1 MKRILLL
8 TAVLLTGSL
17 QAFANVPPERVLQ
30 VINEM
35 KDDTALCEKLK
46 TLPDT
51 TKQSL
56 ADLYRSTVLHSSLT
70 GVKKQLVDA
79 IDKRENI
86 KDCITQLADP
96 QSTGW

>member
-46 TLPDT
+46 TLPDA

-56 ADLYRSTVLHSSLT
+56 TDLYRGGTMGASLE
-70 GVKKQLVDA
+70 GVKK
-79 IDKRENI
+79 
-86 KDCITQLADP
+86 
-96 QSTGW
+96 